1 MGPKDKYIM
10 VATEQK
16 VFTEIKIAK
25 AAYPRVTVTRLFWW
39 DYVNSITYLTTILE
53 HTFFKKRC
61 ISWHDIHT
69 CTNVFT
75 IIYLSAVHVVVMII
89 LCLCILIQ

>member
-16 VFTEIKIAK
+16 AFTEIKIPK
-25 AAYPRVTVTRLFWW
+25 SAYPRVTVTRLFWW

-53 HTFFKKRC
+53 HTFFIKKRC
-61 ISWHDIHT
+61 ISWHAMYKRIHHHLSKYCT
-69 CTNVFT
+69 CSGNDNIVSVYIDT
-75 IIYLSAVHVVVMII
+75 II
-89 LCLCILIQ
+89 